1 MSNTQRE
8 EEAYLITNY
17 RIIIPIGAATRGTI
31 TRREGINRKAQF
43 VWSHEEEG
51 VATDWPPNN
60 PPIPS
65 HPTRAI
71 AILTRRGLH
80 PGPERRNH
88 ILRSPPRCLCAGCL
102 PACRSQSQSAPV
114 AFVRVR
120 PSVRPSA
127 HTRRSFE
134 AAPQCHKYRE
144 NRFLSLPRHRIGD
157 FGVAGR
163 TDTGRESD
171 LQFDICGEQFMP
183 GHSYSWVFRC
193 L

>member
-17 RIIIPIGAATRGTI
+17 RIIIPIGAATAGTI

-88 ILRSPPRCLCAGCL
+88 ILRSPPRCLCAAWL
-102 PACRSQSQSAPV
+102 PACLSLPIPIRARRLRP
-114 AFVRVR
+114 R

-144 NRFLSLPRHRIGD
+144 NRFLSLAIGSD
-157 FGVAGR
+157 
-163 TDTGRESD
+163 TDRESD
-171 LQFDICGEQFMP
+171 LQFDICGERFMP
-183 GHSYSWVFRC
+183 GHSYSWVSFSG
-193 L
+193 LVVNMT